1 MTEPVVPVIN
11 PAILKTKP
19 KPSGACPSKAAL
31 LMFLAGPAIAVI
43 CGVVAHY
50 LGIAVGWLGGIIA
63 ALPTLLTSI
72 CGFVMC
78 MGVIF
83 AIIVILAVVFGY
95 PAVVGVVMGLI
106 TAALGKK
113 GNCRNPAAAGLAGA
127 LAGIFAY
134 AGHVLIGYLVAGTF
148 SIMTINASDF
158 AEIFDIT
165 SIRGTPWWMFALM
178 VIELAIV
185 VIAAGWSAKDENQN
199 DLFCEPHGVWYDAWK
214 EANYALDL
222 APAIAETLEASQVR
236 GLENVNFV
244 EATTYPNLKISSR
257 RCPSSTACE
266 LQFKVALNWQE
277 TTVDKKGQQKTEN
290 QVKVWVD
297 TMLTPSLGF
306 AIENALRLDEAKT
319 AKKQK
324 TK

>member
-1 MTEPVVPVIN
+1 
-11 PAILKTKP
+11 
-19 KPSGACPSKAAL
+19 
-31 LMFLAGPAIAVI
+31 MFLAGPAIAVI

-50 LGIAVGWLGGIIA
+50 LGIAAGWLGGIIA

-83 AIIVILAVVFGY
+83 AIIVILAVVIGY
-95 PAVVGVVMGLI
+95 PILMGAVMGALIAILGKEGKCRNPAVVG
-106 TAALGKK
+106 
-113 GNCRNPAAAGLAGA
+113 LAGA
-127 LAGIFAY
+127 FSGIFAY
-134 AGHVLIGYLVAGTF
+134 AGHVAIGYLVAGTF
-148 SIMTINASDF
+148 SIMTINTADF

-178 VIELAIV
+178 VIELVIV
-185 VIAAGWSAKDENQN
+185 VIAAAWAAKDENKN
-199 DLFCEPHGVWYDAWK
+199 DLFCEPHGVWYEAWK
-214 EANYALDL
+214 EANYSLAL
-222 APAIAETLEASQVR
+222 APAIAKTLEAAQVR
-236 GLENVNFV
+236 GLENV
-244 EATTYPNLKISSR
+244 TLMKTIKTISHPYLKVRSR

-266 LQFKVALNWQE
+266 LQFMVHLNWQE
-277 TTVDKKGQQKTEN
+277 TTTDKKGQQKTESKA
-290 QVKVWVD
+290 KVWLD

-306 AIENALRLDEAKT
+306 ALEHALRLDEAKT